1 MHICIVGTGTS
12 GWLVA
17 NQLKELDVVTKVTII
32 GSPRIPHIGV
42 GESTTLSFTRTH
54 NRFDLDTAKFVKESA
69 AAVKYGVYYEGW
81 SPHNFIHYFKSDK
94 PFRSKKEQ
102 KQYITNL
109 SNKDSHTHIHDLMGT
124 YLWEDIRRNLV
135 YYSEEDQHHYPRT
148 WHFDAALYI
157 QYLEGICT
165 KSSKVEYIKDTV
177 TDVEFYDTDNQYI
190 KQLRTEDGRKIQA
203 DYYINTSG
211 QRNGENVFREQYDS
225 LSDILLTNKAVV
237 YPLPFTNKREE
248 FHPYTKARAMK
259 HGWRWITPTYERI
272 GTGYVFSDNHISV
285 DEAVQE
291 LKDDIGDQSIEPN
304 VVDFTPKISK
314 QTFKLNHC
322 SIGMANGFLEPLDA
336 PGLSVTSA
344 SINILQKLIN
354 KNKKLLTS
362 NSYENLTSNVK
373 YKTNTKKANENVKHE
388 YDWWTIFILNQYKT
402 SHREDTSFWSDQ
414 KNVKFQQWDSVF
426 NNLESYYTD
435 NFHMAFPMMLAQTT
449 AAKGWK
455 WNTSS
460 TEKPKILKEKKV
472 TKVQHHLDYIEK
484 FHKLNYK

>member
-17 NQLKELDVVTKVTII
+17 NQLKELGEITKVTII

-42 GESTTLSFTRTH
+42 GESTTLSLPRAHKSF
-54 NRFDLDTAKFVKESA
+54 NLDIQKFVKESA

-81 SPHNFIHYFKSDK
+81 SPHSFIHYFKSND
-94 PFRSKKEQ
+94 PYLDSQSSARR
-102 KQYITNL
+102 YINTL
-109 SNKDSHTHIHDLMGT
+109 ANKDEDTHIHDLMGR
-124 YLWEDIRRNLV
+124 YLWKDIHRNLV

-157 QYLEGICT
+157 QHLEGICT

-177 TDVEFYDTDNQYI
+177 IDVEFYDTDNQYI
-190 KQLRTEDGRKIQA
+190 KQLHTEDGRKIQA
-203 DYYINTSG
+203 DYYVNTSG
-211 QRNGENVFREQYDS
+211 QRNGENVFREQYE
-225 LSDILLTNKAVV
+225 DISHYLLTNKAVV
-237 YPLPFTNKREE
+237 YPLPYTNKREE

-304 VVDFTPKISK
+304 VVDFTPKLSK

-336 PGLSVTSA
+336 PGLATTNGITDRLEAVLKHHNDLITENTYQDFHKNMEYTQN
-344 SINILQKLIN
+344 INL
-354 KNKKLLTS
+354 
-362 NSYENLTSNVK
+362 
-373 YKTNTKKANENVKHE
+373 ANEATRKA
-388 YDWWTIFILNQYKT
+388 YDFWVIFILNQYKT
-402 SHREDTSFWSDQ
+402 SRRQDTSFWEDH
-414 KNVKFQQWDSVF
+414 KNVHHEYWELAMNDLNGFCDIKKNDFDV
-426 NNLESYYTD
+426 
-435 NFHMAFPMMLAQTT
+435 MMLAQTT
-449 AAKGWK
+449 AAKGYQW
-455 WNTSS
+455 TSP
-460 TEKPKILKEKKV
+460 TTQKPFVLPEKQP
-472 TKVQHHLDYIEK
+472 TKVQHHLDFIEG
-484 FHKLNYK
+484 FHNL